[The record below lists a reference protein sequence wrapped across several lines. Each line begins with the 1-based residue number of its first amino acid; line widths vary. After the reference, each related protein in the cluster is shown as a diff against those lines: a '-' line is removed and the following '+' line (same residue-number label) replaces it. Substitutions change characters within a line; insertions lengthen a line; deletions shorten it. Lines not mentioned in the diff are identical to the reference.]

1 MILVD
6 ECRWWWRDQ
15 LWCHMVSDVHFD
27 ELHDFAATLGVPR
40 RGFQGDHY
48 DIPTHVR
55 EIAIVTGA
63 VAVSSRELVLRLRAA
78 GLRLSPAQRRA
89 NAILEIS
96 DKQGVIESHAMELQT
111 INTQTIN
118 TQIISDTAISEATIP
133 TIGATQPIHSATLF
147 QRGSKIA

>member
-15 LWCHMVSDVHFD
+15 LWCHMVSDVHLD
-27 ELHDFAATLGVPR
+27 ELHDFADLLGVPR

-55 EIAIVTGA
+55 EIALMSGA
-63 VAVSSRELVLRLRAA
+63 VAVSSRELVVRLRAA

-89 NAILEIS
+89 API
-96 DKQGVIESHAMELQT
+96 QT
-111 INTQTIN
+111 IIE
-118 TQIISDTAISEATIP
+118 TAINEPMIP
-133 TIGATQPIHSATLF
+133 AIGATQPIHSATLF
-147 QRGSKIA
+147 QRGSRIA

>member
-27 ELHDFAATLGVPR
+27 ELHEFAATLGIPR

-55 EIAIVTGA
+55 EIALVTGA
-63 VAVSSRELVLRLRAA
+63 VAVTSRELVLRLRAA

-89 NAILEIS
+89 TAFPQMSEVLGLGESPAANA
-96 DKQGVIESHAMELQT
+96 HT
-111 INTQTIN
+111 
-118 TQIISDTAISEATIP
+118 ISDTAIKEATIP
-133 TIGATQPIHSATLF
+133 AIGAAQPIHSATLF
-147 QRGSKIA
+147 QRGSRIA